1 MNYKFTQEQCE
12 QLKNMVK
19 NIEYH
24 IKSGKK
30 TDGSIKYDYNFFK
43 TWHKVLC
50 EDPPTHW
57 AGSGAIFSPKNDTR
71 YGADILK
78 HIHK

>member
-1 MNYKFTQEQCE
+1 MNKKFTQDQCE

-43 TWHKVLC
+43 TWHEVLC
-50 EDPPTHW
+50 KDPPAQR
-57 AGSGAIFSPKNDTR
+57 AGSGGIFFSKNDTS
-71 YGADILK
+71 YDTDILK
-78 HIHK
+78 HIQK